1 MNVAEFNLSLDQ
13 LRELIGVRVEHEGVH
28 CEIIEILE
36 DGPALILQ
44 NCEAFSVI
52 QPDQHGEAHRKVPPT
67 LTIPIFAPDGK
78 GLSAG
83 FLNLDL
89 IDEPS

>member
-1 MNVAEFNLSLDQ
+1 MNVADLNLSLEQ
-13 LRELIGVRVEHEGVH
+13 LRELIGVRVEHEGMQ

-44 NCEAFSVI
+44 NCDAFTVI
-52 QPDQHGEAHRKVPPT
+52 QADQHGEAHRKVPPT
-67 LTIPIFAPDGK
+67 LTIPIFAPDRK
-78 GLSAG
+78 GLSAL

-89 IDEPS
+89 VDELP